1 MSDVKGQA
9 DRTSPLPVGEGL
21 EEGSVRENALLT
33 FAAAALGLA
42 GAAVFAAY
50 RAVSLDGEN
59 AGGRFAEFASNVAW
73 PGVLIFVAVAAVVW
87 FGWKANLD

>member
-1 MSDVKGQA
+1 MTDN
-9 DRTSPLPVGEGL
+9 RRNLLP
-21 EEGSVRENALLT
+21 REDILLAL
-33 FAAAALGLA
+33 ASAALGLA

-50 RAVSLDGEN
+50 RAVSLSGEDA
-59 AGGRFAEFASNVAW
+59 AGRMTEFASNIAW